1 MRKFTALLMV
11 ALMVSPTVAAI
22 VGASPLTV
30 GTDKALYIPGEDV
43 EISGT
48 AEPGASINIT
58 VNDPREVIYNLT
70 VSADPEGNY
79 SIIVS
84 LAADAL
90 PGHYVVTASTDGET
104 VETSFMVTM
113 TNLSML
119 VENLLS
125 HVERSQERV
134 EEALAEFEEG
144 VPEDALESYQDGVD
158 AAETARQLAEEGDY
172 SGAIESALQALRHFQ
187 DAFRSVMEARAEE
200 ALETAEETAEE
211 EAEKA
216 VELRV
221 AIERARAFLRKV
233 NATADRLEE
242 DGYDVS
248 QIREVLAEANDTLAR
263 AEELLESGD
272 VSAAAHALA
281 DARGTIGRMMGLL
294 HSMAKKVKAE
304 KAEKFV
310 EQMQKRIQGLEDK
323 IDKLRDRL
331 EEKNAVRANQT
342 LQAVEEKLQR
352 IRERLEAGDVDAA
365 LDELDDAVE
374 EIDEGIDELNGH
386 GISSLLK
393 EANRVEAKIRALNA
407 TAMMLKNRGLNAS
420 GVEEEISRARSLLEE
435 MMERLEEGDTEG
447 AEGLLDE
454 AEESLPRNHM
464 MKQIMKGSKI
474 AEKVREWAEHFRKRH
489 AEEDEED

>member
-1 MRKFTALLMV
+1 
-11 ALMVSPTVAAI
+11 
-22 VGASPLTV
+22 
-30 GTDKALYIPGEDV
+30 V

-90 PGHYVVTASTDGET
+90 PGHYVVAASTDGET

-113 TNLSML
+113 ANLSML

-125 HVERSQERV
+125 HVERSRERV

-144 VPEDALESYQDGVD
+144 VPEDALESYQEGVN

-200 ALETAEETAEE
+200 ALETAEE

-216 VELRV
+216 VGLRV

-407 TAMMLKNRGLNAS
+407 TAMTLRNRGLNAS
-420 GVEEEISRARSLLEE
+420 RVEEEISRAKSLLEE